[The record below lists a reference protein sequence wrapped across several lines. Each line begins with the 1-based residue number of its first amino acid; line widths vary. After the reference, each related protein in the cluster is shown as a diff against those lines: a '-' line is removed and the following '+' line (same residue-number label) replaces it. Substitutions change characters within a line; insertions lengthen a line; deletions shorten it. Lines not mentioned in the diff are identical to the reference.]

1 MGLRRK
7 TDWKNSK
14 EEKYRQSQANGKKH
28 RREINETQK
37 KRKTDKEKDG
47 KNYRLGNKQRSGK
60 TGEKDTEGR
69 TEKKIKIDEKVR
81 HWKNDTQRR
90 RKGRERQKG

>member
-60 TGEKDTEGR
+60 TGEK
-69 TEKKIKIDEKVR
+69 
-81 HWKNDTQRR
+81 TQKEEQK
-90 RKGRERQKG
+90 RK